1 MASGEPFFILELPV
15 VSDRQHLPG
24 NLCLYSHIVLFFAV
38 VETSVAKM
46 TAVHST
52 YYQLDYT
59 LNNYSAVVNE
69 FSTSLYS

>member
-24 NLCLYSHIVLFFAV
+24 NLCLYFHIVLVFAV

-46 TAVHST
+46 TAVHSALSVRLVHL
-52 YYQLDYT
+52 Y
-59 LNNYSAVVNE
+59 NYSAVVSE
-69 FSTSLYS
+69 FNTSLYT